1 MHFSFVQVVQ
11 AASILAVVL
20 KLGEQVGAYA
30 KGVGREHRARR
41 LREEILSLQELRKT
55 APPDVTQVIDR
66 QLHDL
71 YQTYIIFARP
81 TPQPA
86 EVYPT
91 LARWRKVFLLYIPA
105 RKWAMIPQLLFFLY
119 VGLSPMVFFAAR
131 QERPSELFK
140 TVFGTLVIIIFLRDW
155 AIRSERPRKKR
166 TVLQNIFLAYSQ
178 SGLWRVYLVVMY
190 YFFAISSVILLT
202 VPPGLLPGDWK
213 TFPRSGLLFL
223 GSFLA
228 AFAGALHDYV
238 RSYDVEPRPN
248 ASAKNEVPVT
258 GRAAGV

>member
-86 EVYPT
+86 EDYPT

-119 VGLSPMVFFAAR
+119 LGLSSMMFFAAR
-131 QERPSELFK
+131 QERPSDLFAIA
-140 TVFGTLVIIIFLRDW
+140 FGTLVIILFLHDW
-155 AIRSERPRKKR
+155 AVRSEQLRKKR
-166 TVLQNIFLAYSQ
+166 TVLENIFLSYSHPKP
-178 SGLWRVYLVVMY
+178 WVTY
-190 YFFAISSVILLT
+190 
-202 VPPGLLPGDWK
+202 
-213 TFPRSGLLFL
+213 
-223 GSFLA
+223 
-228 AFAGALHDYV
+228 
-238 RSYDVEPRPN
+238 
-248 ASAKNEVPVT
+248 PVL
-258 GRAAGV
+258 